1 MFTLPLVIALLSQ
14 SAIIATAPVNSIK
27 ARDNLDDI
35 EAALAPVS
43 QSLAQVD
50 AAVLALD
57 GGPVT
62 ANNLLVFSQQAE
74 ATTNQA
80 TLQIQQSGS
89 LGAIRAARLRRIT
102 DGLLDQTTTTVSD
115 LVSRKP
121 VLDNLGVSGVALD
134 SLQRQKIS
142 TMALT
147 AALEEKVPRVGQR
160 IAEEDRAQLE
170 NVLDQGIAAYSQPA
184 VQAVPV
190 TVIPAAAPAPAPAP
204 APGIVVPAAP
214 AAGAP
219 PAAAPAPAA
228 PAPPAAAP
236 APPAAA
242 PPAAAP
248 PAAAPAAPPAAAV
261 PADPNAQPSAEQPA
275 AGWPEAANPTQP
287 EPAAGAP
294 ASPPPA
300 AAPAP
305 APPAAAPAPAP
316 APAVPVAVVPAP
328 NSPPPQVTPPAGRRD
343 RRRKKKAGANILN
356 SAQE

>member
-102 DGLLDQTTTTVSD
+102 DGLLDQTTTTVTD

-190 TVIPAAAPAPAPAP
+190 TVIPAAAPAPAPVP

-219 PAAAPAPAA
+219 PAHLPRLLLLPQLLHLLHHLL
-228 PAPPAAAP
+228 PLCPPILMP
-236 APPAAA
+236 SHPPSNLLLAGLRLRTLLSLSLLLALLLLLL
-242 PPAAAP
+242 PPLLRHRHPQP
-248 PAAAPAAPPAAAV
+248 PLRLRPRPPLG
-261 PADPNAQPSAEQPA
+261 P
-275 AGWPEAANPTQP
+275 
-287 EPAAGAP
+287 
-294 ASPPPA
+294 
-300 AAPAP
+300 
-305 APPAAAPAPAP
+305 
-316 APAVPVAVVPAP
+316 VPAP

>member
-14 SAIIATAPVNSIK
+14 SAIIASAPVNSIK

-190 TVIPAAAPAPAPAP
+190 TVIPAAAPAPAPVP

-219 PAAAPAPAA
+219 PAVAPAPAA

-236 APPAAA
+236 A

>member
-14 SAIIATAPVNSIK
+14 SAIIASAPVNSIK
-27 ARDNLDDI
+27 ARDNLHDI

-236 APPAAA
+236 A
-242 PPAAAP
+242 
-248 PAAAPAAPPAAAV
+248 APPAAAV
-261 PADPNAQPSAEQPA
+261 PADPNTQPSAEQPA

-305 APPAAAPAPAP
+305 APPAAAPAPAL

>member
-14 SAIIATAPVNSIK
+14 SAIIASAPVNSIK

-236 APPAAA
+236 A
-242 PPAAAP
+242 
-248 PAAAPAAPPAAAV
+248 APPAAAV
-261 PADPNAQPSAEQPA
+261 PADPNTQPSAEQPA

-294 ASPPPA
+294 ASPPA

>member
-14 SAIIATAPVNSIK
+14 SAIIASAPVNSIK

-80 TLQIQQSGS
+80 TLQIQQAGS

-147 AALEEKVPRVGQR
+147 AALEEKIPRVGQR

-184 VQAVPV
+184 VQAVP
-190 TVIPAAAPAPAPAP
+190 
-204 APGIVVPAAP
+204 
-214 AAGAP
+214 
-219 PAAAPAPAA
+219 
-228 PAPPAAAP
+228 
-236 APPAAA
+236 
-242 PPAAAP
+242 
-248 PAAAPAAPPAAAV
+248 
-261 PADPNAQPSAEQPA
+261 PSAEQPA

-328 NSPPPQVTPPAGRRD
+328 NSPPPQVTPPAGRGD

>member
-305 APPAAAPAPAP
+305 AP

>member
-102 DGLLDQTTTTVSD
+102 DGLLDQTTTTVTD

-190 TVIPAAAPAPAPAP
+190 TVVPAAAPAPAPVP

-242 PPAAAP
+242 PPP
-248 PAAAPAAPPAAAV
+248 AAPAAPPAAAV

-316 APAVPVAVVPAP
+316 VPAVPVAVVPAP